1 MNEDLISRKALRR
14 KLIDRQITTV
24 FYDNAKRHEV
34 GCIIEMLDN
43 APAVNAEKV
52 FKQIGLV
59 KEAFEMA
66 KADLMQVVQCKDCLH
81 RETTKCPLCIVEF
94 SELPDGKL
102 HKHVIHNFVED
113 DFWCKKGER
122 RIDDAD

>member
-1 MNEDLISRKALRR
+1 MEHQEYYIIRGDRSGVFFGQIVERKDREVTLTNCRR
-14 KLIDRQITTV
+14 
-24 FYDNAKRHEV
+24 
-34 GCIIEMLDN
+34 
-43 APAVNAEKV
+43 APAVDPVTV

-81 RETTKCPLCIVEF
+81 WETTKCPLCIVEF

-102 HKHVIHNFVED
+102 QKHLIHNFVED

-122 RIDDAD
+122 RVDSADSV

>member
-1 MNEDLISRKALRR
+1 MNEDLISRSALR
-14 KLIDRQITTV
+14 
-24 FYDNAKRHEV
+24 AE
-34 GCIIEMLDN
+34 IESYVMPILTNNLMGASDAYYRILHLLDG
-43 APAVNAEKV
+43 APAVDAETV
-52 FKQIGLV
+52 FEQIGLV

-66 KADLMQVVQCKDCLH
+66 KADLMQIVQCKDCLH

-122 RIDDAD
+122 RADK